1 MIVLERVAQMT
12 KVTLNADERID
23 QLYSKNIQIIQSPQV
38 FAFSLDAV
46 LLGAFAQVSKSA
58 KSQIVDL
65 CAGNGAVGLFVS
77 ERTRGHVT
85 AVEIQPR
92 LADMAQRSVVLNDLT
107 EQITVLNEDVLKI
120 TTQLPKD
127 SVDTVLCNPPYFK
140 DQPSSVKNPNPHLAI
155 ARHELSANL
164 DQIMTVTSDLLKMNG
179 KAYFVHRPERLD
191 DLFSTMAAH
200 RLAPKRLRF
209 VHPKA
214 DREANMVLIEMI
226 KDGKPNGVRVV
237 PPVVVYHADGTYGE
251 EVHQLLYGN

>member
-1 MIVLERVAQMT
+1 MAD
-12 KVTLNADERID
+12 VTLHADERID
-23 QLYSKNIQIIQSPQV
+23 QLYSQDIQIIQSSQV

-46 LLGAFAQVSKSA
+46 LLGDFAQVAKGV

-65 CAGNGAVGLFVS
+65 CAGNGAVGLFAS
-77 ERTRGHVT
+77 AKTQGHIT

-107 EQITVLNEDVLKI
+107 QQMTVLNEDLLAI
-120 TTQLPKD
+120 MRQLPKD

-140 DQPSSVKNPNPHLAI
+140 DRPQSVKNPNPHLAI

-164 DQIMTVTSDLLKMNG
+164 DQILAVTSDLLKMNG

-191 DLFSTMAAH
+191 DLFSTMATN
-200 RLAPKRLRF
+200 RLAPKRIRF

-214 DREANMVLIEMI
+214 QREANMVLIEMI
-226 KDGKPNGVRVV
+226 KDGKRNGVRIM
-237 PPVVVYHADGTYGE
+237 PPLVVYRDDGEYRE
-251 EVHQLLYGN
+251 EVHTLLYGKHK

>member
-1 MIVLERVAQMT
+1 MAD
-12 KVTLNADERID
+12 VTLHADERID
-23 QLYSKNIQIIQSPQV
+23 QLYSQDIQIIQSSQV

-46 LLGAFAQVSKSA
+46 LLGDFAQVAKGV

-65 CAGNGAVGLFVS
+65 CAGNGAVGLFAS
-77 ERTRGHVT
+77 AKTQGHIT

-107 EQITVLNEDVLKI
+107 QQMTVLNEDLLEI
-120 TTQLPKD
+120 TRQLPKD

-140 DQPSSVKNPNPHLAI
+140 DRPQSVKNPNPHLAI

-164 DQIMTVTSDLLKMNG
+164 DQILAVTSDLLKMNG

-191 DLFSTMAAH
+191 DLFSTMATN
-200 RLAPKRLRF
+200 RLAPKRIRF

-214 DREANMVLIEMI
+214 QREADMVLIEMI
-226 KDGKPNGVRVV
+226 KDGKRNGVRIM
-237 PPVVVYHADGTYGE
+237 PPLVVYRDDGEYGE
-251 EVHQLLYGN
+251 EVHTLLYGKHK

>member
-1 MIVLERVAQMT
+1 MAD
-12 KVTLNADERID
+12 VTLHADERID
-23 QLYSKNIQIIQSPQV
+23 QLYSQDIQIIQSSQV

-46 LLGAFAQVSKSA
+46 LLGDFAQVAKGV

-65 CAGNGAVGLFVS
+65 CAGNGAVGLFAS
-77 ERTRGHVT
+77 AKTQGHIT

-107 EQITVLNEDVLKI
+107 QQMTVLNEDLLEI
-120 TTQLPKD
+120 TRQLPKD

-140 DQPSSVKNPNPHLAI
+140 DRPKSVKNPNPHLAI

-164 DQIMTVTSDLLKMNG
+164 DQILAVTSDLLKMNG

-191 DLFSTMAAH
+191 DLFSTMATN
-200 RLAPKRLRF
+200 RLAPKRIRF

-214 DREANMVLIEMI
+214 QREANMVLIEMI
-226 KDGKPNGVRVV
+226 KDGKRNGVRIM
-237 PPVVVYHADGTYGE
+237 PPLVVYRDDGEYRE
-251 EVHQLLYGN
+251 EVHTLLYGKHK

>member
-1 MIVLERVAQMT
+1 MAD
-12 KVTLNADERID
+12 VTLHADERID
-23 QLYSKNIQIIQSPQV
+23 QLYSQDIQIIQSSQV

-46 LLGAFAQVSKSA
+46 LLGDFAQVAKGV

-65 CAGNGAVGLFVS
+65 CAGNGAVGLFAS
-77 ERTRGHVT
+77 AKTQGHIT

-107 EQITVLNEDVLKI
+107 QQMTVLNEDLLEI
-120 TTQLPKD
+120 TRQLPKD

-140 DQPSSVKNPNPHLAI
+140 DRPQSVKNPNPHLAI

-164 DQIMTVTSDLLKMNG
+164 DQILAVTSDLLKMNG

-191 DLFSTMAAH
+191 DLFSTMATN
-200 RLAPKRLRF
+200 RLAPKRIRF

-214 DREANMVLIEMI
+214 QREANMVLIEMI
-226 KDGKPNGVRVV
+226 KDGKRNGVRIM
-237 PPVVVYHADGTYGE
+237 PPLVVYRDDGEYGE
-251 EVHQLLYGN
+251 EVHTLLYGKHK

>member
-1 MIVLERVAQMT
+1 MAD
-12 KVTLNADERID
+12 VTLHADERID
-23 QLYSKNIQIIQSPQV
+23 QLYSQDIQIIQSSQV

-46 LLGAFAQVSKSA
+46 LLGDFAQVAKGV

-65 CAGNGAVGLFVS
+65 CAGNGAVGLFAS
-77 ERTRGHVT
+77 AKTQGHIT

-107 EQITVLNEDVLKI
+107 QQMTVLNEDLLEI
-120 TTQLPKD
+120 TRQLPKD

-140 DQPSSVKNPNPHLAI
+140 DRPQSVKSPNPHLAI

-164 DQIMTVTSDLLKMNG
+164 DQILAVTSDLLKMNG

-191 DLFSTMAAH
+191 DLFSTMATN
-200 RLAPKRLRF
+200 RLAPKRIRF

-214 DREANMVLIEMI
+214 QREANMVLIEMI
-226 KDGKPNGVRVV
+226 KDGKRNGVRIM
-237 PPVVVYHADGTYGE
+237 PPLVVYRDDGEYGE
-251 EVHQLLYGN
+251 EVHTLLYGKHK

>member
-1 MIVLERVAQMT
+1 MAD
-12 KVTLNADERID
+12 VTLHADERID
-23 QLYSKNIQIIQSPQV
+23 QLYSQDIQIIQSSQV

-46 LLGAFAQVSKSA
+46 LLGDFAQVAKGV

-65 CAGNGAVGLFVS
+65 CAGNGAVGLFAS
-77 ERTRGHVT
+77 AKTQGHIT

-107 EQITVLNEDVLKI
+107 QQMTVLNEDLLEI
-120 TTQLPKD
+120 TRQLPKD

-140 DQPSSVKNPNPHLAI
+140 DRPQSVKNPNPHLAI

-164 DQIMTVTSDLLKMNG
+164 YQILAVTSDLLKMNG

-191 DLFSTMAAH
+191 DLFSTMATN
-200 RLAPKRLRF
+200 RLAPKRIRF

-214 DREANMVLIEMI
+214 QREANMVLIEMI
-226 KDGKPNGVRVV
+226 KDGKRNGVRIM
-237 PPVVVYHADGTYGE
+237 PPLVVYRDDGEYRE
-251 EVHQLLYGN
+251 EVHTLLYGKHK

>member
-1 MIVLERVAQMT
+1 MAD
-12 KVTLNADERID
+12 VTLHADERID
-23 QLYSKNIQIIQSPQV
+23 QLYSQDIQIIQSSQV

-46 LLGAFAQVSKSA
+46 LLGDFAQVAKGV

-65 CAGNGAVGLFVS
+65 CAGNGAVGLFAS
-77 ERTRGHVT
+77 AKTQGHIT

-107 EQITVLNEDVLKI
+107 QQMTVLNEDLLEI
-120 TTQLPKD
+120 TRQLPKD

-140 DQPSSVKNPNPHLAI
+140 DRPQSVKNPNPHLAI

-164 DQIMTVTSDLLKMNG
+164 DQILAVTSDLLKMNG

-191 DLFSTMAAH
+191 DLFSTMATN
-200 RLAPKRLRF
+200 RLAPKRIRF

-214 DREANMVLIEMI
+214 QREANMVLIEMI
-226 KDGKPNGVRVV
+226 KDGKRNGVRIM
-237 PPVVVYHADGTYGE
+237 PPLVVYRDDGEYRE
-251 EVHQLLYGN
+251 EVHTLLYGKHK

>member
-1 MIVLERVAQMT
+1 MAD
-12 KVTLNADERID
+12 VTLHADERID
-23 QLYSKNIQIIQSPQV
+23 QLYSQDIQIIQSSQV

-46 LLGAFAQVSKSA
+46 LLGDFAQVAKDV

-65 CAGNGAVGLFVS
+65 CAGNGAVGLFAS
-77 ERTRGHVT
+77 AKTQGHIT

-107 EQITVLNEDVLKI
+107 QQMTVLNEDLLEI
-120 TTQLPKD
+120 TRQLPKD

-140 DQPSSVKNPNPHLAI
+140 DRPQSVKNPNPHLAI

-164 DQIMTVTSDLLKMNG
+164 DQILAVTSDLLKMNG

-191 DLFSTMAAH
+191 DLFSTMATN
-200 RLAPKRLRF
+200 RLAPKRIRF

-214 DREANMVLIEMI
+214 QREANMVLIEMI
-226 KDGKPNGVRVV
+226 KDGKRNGVRIM
-237 PPVVVYHADGTYGE
+237 PPLVVYRDDGEYRE
-251 EVHQLLYGN
+251 EVHTLLYGKHK

>member
-1 MIVLERVAQMT
+1 MAD
-12 KVTLNADERID
+12 VTLHADERID
-23 QLYSKNIQIIQSPQV
+23 QLYSQDIQIIQSSQV

-46 LLGAFAQVSKSA
+46 LLGDFARVAKGG

-65 CAGNGAVGLFVS
+65 CAGNGAVGLFAS
-77 ERTRGHVT
+77 AKTQGHIT

-107 EQITVLNEDVLKI
+107 QQMTVLNEDLLEI
-120 TTQLPKD
+120 TRQLPKD

-140 DQPSSVKNPNPHLAI
+140 DRPQSVKNPNPHLAI

-164 DQIMTVTSDLLKMNG
+164 DQILAVTSDLLKMNG

-191 DLFSTMAAH
+191 DLFSTMATN
-200 RLAPKRLRF
+200 RLAPKRIRF

-214 DREANMVLIEMI
+214 QREANMVLIEMI
-226 KDGKPNGVRVV
+226 KDGKRNGVRIM
-237 PPVVVYHADGTYGE
+237 PPLVVYRDDGEYRE
-251 EVHQLLYGN
+251 EVHTLLYGKHK

>member
-1 MIVLERVAQMT
+1 MV
-12 KVTLNADERID
+12 KVQLNADERID
-23 QLYSKNIQIIQSPQV
+23 QLYSKNIQIIQSPDV

-46 LLGAFAQVSKSA
+46 LLGAFAQPVRAVSG
-58 KSQIVDL
+58 QVVDL

-77 ERTRGHVT
+77 EATRAHIT

-92 LADMAQRSVVLNDLT
+92 LADMARRSVTLNDLD
-107 EQITVLNEDVLKI
+107 EQITVVNANLLTI
-120 TTQLPKD
+120 TERVPKD

-140 DQPSSVKNPNPHLAI
+140 NQPTSVKNPNHYLAT
-155 ARHELSANL
+155 ARHELSADL
-164 DQIMTVTSDLLKMNG
+164 DQIMAVTSDLLKMNG

-191 DLFSTMAAH
+191 DLFATMAAH

-226 KDGKPNGVRVV
+226 KDGKSNGVRIL
-237 PPVVVYHADGTYGE
+237 PPLTVYQTDGTYGK
-251 EVHQLLYGN
+251 EVHDLLYGRQD

>member
-1 MIVLERVAQMT
+1 MAD
-12 KVTLNADERID
+12 VTLHADERID
-23 QLYSKNIQIIQSPQV
+23 QLYSQDIQIIQSSQV

-46 LLGAFAQVSKSA
+46 LLGDFAQVAKGV

-65 CAGNGAVGLFVS
+65 CAGNGAVGLFAS
-77 ERTRGHVT
+77 AKTQGHIT

-107 EQITVLNEDVLKI
+107 QQMTVLNEDLLEI
-120 TTQLPKD
+120 TRQLPKD

-140 DQPSSVKNPNPHLAI
+140 DRPQSVKNQNPHLAI

-164 DQIMTVTSDLLKMNG
+164 DQILAVTSDLLKMNG

-191 DLFSTMAAH
+191 DLFSTMATN
-200 RLAPKRLRF
+200 RLAPKRIRF

-214 DREANMVLIEMI
+214 QREANMVLIEMI
-226 KDGKPNGVRVV
+226 KDGKRNGVRIM
-237 PPVVVYHADGTYGE
+237 PPLVVYRDDGEYRE
-251 EVHQLLYGN
+251 EVHTLLYGKHK

>member
-1 MIVLERVAQMT
+1 MAD
-12 KVTLNADERID
+12 VTLHADERID
-23 QLYSKNIQIIQSPQV
+23 QLYSQDIQIIQSSQV

-46 LLGAFAQVSKSA
+46 LLGDFAQVAKGV

-65 CAGNGAVGLFVS
+65 CAGNGAVGLFAS
-77 ERTRGHVT
+77 AKTQGHIT

-107 EQITVLNEDVLKI
+107 QQMTVLNEDLLEI
-120 TTQLPKD
+120 TRQLPKD

-140 DQPSSVKNPNPHLAI
+140 DRPQSVKNPNPHLAI

-164 DQIMTVTSDLLKMNG
+164 DQILAVTSDLLKMNG

-191 DLFSTMAAH
+191 DLFSTMATN
-200 RLAPKRLRF
+200 RLAPKRIRF

-214 DREANMVLIEMI
+214 QREANMVLIEMI
-226 KDGKPNGVRVV
+226 KDGQRNGVRIM
-237 PPVVVYHADGTYGE
+237 PPLVVYRDDGEYRE
-251 EVHQLLYGN
+251 EVHTLLYGKHK

>member
-1 MIVLERVAQMT
+1 MTQVA
-12 KVTLNADERID
+12 LNAGERID
-23 QLYSKNIQIIQSPQV
+23 QLYSKNIQIIQSSQV

-46 LLGAFAQVSKSA
+46 LLGAFAQVAKTA

-77 ERTRGHVT
+77 ERTHGHIT
-85 AVEIQPR
+85 AVELQPR
-92 LADMAQRSVVLNDLT
+92 LADMAQRSVTLNDLD
-107 EQITVLNEDVLKI
+107 QQVTVLNEDLLNV
-120 TTQLPKD
+120 TTQLAKD
-127 SVDTVLCNPPYFK
+127 SIDTVLCNPPYFK
-140 DQPSSVKNPNPHLAI
+140 NQPSSVKNPNPHLAI
-155 ARHELSANL
+155 ARHELTANL
-164 DQIMTVTSDLLKMNG
+164 DQIMAVTSDLLKMNG

-191 DLFSTMAAH
+191 DLFATMAAH

-226 KDGKPNGVRVV
+226 KDGKANGVRVV
-237 PPVVVYHADGTYGE
+237 PPVIVYQADGTYGK

>member
-1 MIVLERVAQMT
+1 MA
-12 KVTLNADERID
+12 KVTLSADERID
-23 QLYSKNIQIIQSPQV
+23 QLYSRNIKIIQSPNV

-46 LLGAFAQVSKSA
+46 LLAAFAQVARRASN
-58 KSQIVDL
+58 QIVDL

-77 ERTRGHVT
+77 ERTAAHIT

-92 LADMAQRSVVLNDLT
+92 LADMARRSVALNNLDG
-107 EQITVLNEDVLKI
+107 QITVLNTNLLNVTD
-120 TTQLPKD
+120 QLAKD
-127 SVDTVLCNPPYFK
+127 SIDTILCNPPYFK
-140 DQPSSVKNPNPHLAI
+140 DQPNSVKNPNPYLAT

-164 DQIMTVTSDLLKMNG
+164 DQILAVTSGLLKMNG

-191 DLFSTMAAH
+191 DLFAAMRAH

-226 KDGKPNGVRVV
+226 KDGKTNGVRVV
-237 PPVVVYHADGTYGE
+237 PPVIVYQADGTYGK
-251 EVHQLLYGN
+251 EVHQLLYGSTKEKR